1 MTLRHYARRL
11 KHRIILM
18 IFKLRNNQKEKFE
31 CPVCGYSGPFMDL
44 TPSTGFRKHAKC
56 PSCSALERHRLQL
69 LVVNDVLSDINTAN
83 LKMLHFAPE
92 PFFRTYFSKRFGQY
106 ECADLSMKGNGVLA
120 VQGCR

>member
-56 PSCSALERHRLQL
+56 AR
-69 LVVNDVLSDINTAN
+69 V
-83 LKMLHFAPE
+83 
-92 PFFRTYFSKRFGQY
+92 
-106 ECADLSMKGNGVLA
+106 A
-120 VQGCR
+120 VR